1 MSLHYTMKLTFSH
14 IFKKIMRI
22 STFSS
27 ILLICFQSFAM
38 IAQADDI
45 QLHAINIRLKSQS
58 TIQEFQSQLSQSS
71 LPTLSK
77 TGLQHILPLPLR
89 ISQSTETSARLE
101 AKPAHE
107 RLMRTF
113 TMSLPDGISP
123 RHALKVLRNEIQ
135 SIEIA
140 EPRYSEKTLFK
151 PDDTYLVQQNFL
163 SVIKAFEGWDIYQGD
178 TSVIIG
184 IIDNG
189 FLQSHDDLKDNIA
202 LNYAELENN
211 GIDDD
216 QNGFMDDHRGVN
228 LAWPN
233 DGTPAGSTYIQYDG
247 HGTSVAGVASATWN
261 NAKGIAGVGAKSR
274 FFPIK
279 AGKEGS
285 DRVEY
290 GYEGILYGIM
300 RGFPILNCSWGSA
313 NSYSEINQSIIDF
326 AIERNVLV
334 IAGAGNDNNRAP
346 VYPASYRGVMSVGET
361 DITDTKSMGSSWG
374 WSTDIMAPG
383 YNVRTTDNEEFSYTS
398 QNGTSF
404 AAPIISGCIALV
416 HGKYPEASLA
426 VIEEHLKATADPIDI
441 QNSFLA
447 GFLPGRVNLLKALQ
461 ESPLERPYLK
471 VNWTLDEFKKKAIG
485 DTLFLRIF
493 IRNISERDAK
503 MVVLRLSSLETFF
516 KPFRLLDTL
525 RFING
530 IGIGTIDSSI
540 VFRMIIEEKSDAE
553 FYHSLKIFE
562 DNGPLPTILIPIRP
576 IPSITN
582 FETDQLAF
590 SIGDFGSLGFIN
602 DRTIGSTGNEQFDGS
617 GFILKHYGSM
627 LYDGGLIAGS
637 TGKILQA
644 FPAASDFEP
653 RVRFASSKEGAFMVL
668 TDSLIPSGNRIGISI
683 EQRIEKLA
691 PNAVT
696 FKFIL
701 KNMIDSPIFN
711 PGFGIYGD
719 WDIGN
724 YGRENRVERF
734 IDAIPQHM
742 TQRADAE
749 IAWRNGRFAGVPHP
763 FVGILSFAPSQE
775 ISFKPQVA
783 GLNASSFTNT
793 DQEFS
798 ALLNAGNTIQ
808 FGSSGDIS
816 MFCGARFEK
825 VLMPGDSVIS
835 YVIIGADTS
844 RALLA
849 GHLTSA
855 IEAIEG
861 AVSVQETQLKEQ
873 WMVTENAESLVV
885 ELCDE
890 KKDKVQSYSLFN
902 LQGLTL
908 LNGHSIDGSIHIKK
922 NRFPNGFY
930 VLHIHGSSTQL
941 IPCLIQR

>member
-1 MSLHYTMKLTFSH
+1 M
-14 IFKKIMRI
+14 
-22 STFSS
+22 
-27 ILLICFQSFAM
+27 
-38 IAQADDI
+38 QASDI
-45 QLHAINIRLKSQS
+45 QLHAINIRIKPEFTLQD
-58 TIQEFQSQLSQSS
+58 FQSELSQSS
-71 LPTLSK
+71 LPALSLSQIK
-77 TGLQHILPLPLR
+77 NILPLPLR
-89 ISQSTETSARLE
+89 INQSNEND
-101 AKPAHE
+101 AKRAIQPAHE
-107 RLMRTF
+107 RLTRTY
-113 TMSLPDGISP
+113 TMSIPNGISINN
-123 RHALKVLRNEIQ
+123 AIKVLKNEIQ
-135 SIEIA
+135 AIEIA
-140 EPRYSEKTLFK
+140 EPRYSEKILFR
-151 PDDTYLVQQNFL
+151 PDDTYLVQQQFL
-163 SVIKAFEGWDIYQGD
+163 SVIKAFEAWDLYTGD
-178 TSVIIG
+178 TTVIIG

-189 FLQSHDDLKDNIA
+189 FLQNHDDLKDNIA
-202 LNYAELENN
+202 LNVAELENN

-216 QNGFMDDHRGVN
+216 LNGFMDDHRGVN

-247 HGTSVAGVASATWN
+247 HGTSVAGVAAATWN

-326 AIERNVLV
+326 AVERNVLI

-404 AAPIISGCIALV
+404 AAPIISGCVALV
-416 HGKYPEASLA
+416 HGKYPEAKLA
-426 VIEEHLKATADPIDI
+426 VIEEHLKSTADPIDI
-441 QNSFLA
+441 QNTFLA
-447 GFLPGRVNLLKALQ
+447 GFLPGRVNLLRALQ

-471 VNWTLDEFKKKAIG
+471 VRWMREKSSRAKIG
-485 DTLFLRIF
+485 DTIN
-493 IRNISERDAK
+493 IRLHVHNISAK
-503 MVVLRLSSLETFF
+503 QASNVSLTLSSLETFF
-516 KPFRLLDTL
+516 KPLTLIDTFRIIPTIPAGSIDSTISFRLKVE
-525 RFING
+525 NQ
-530 IGIGTIDSSI
+530 
-540 VFRMIIEEKSDAE
+540 SDAE
-553 FYHSLKIFE
+553 FYHALNITEQS
-562 DNGPLPTILIPIRP
+562 GPLPKILIPIRP
-576 IPSITN
+576 TPSITN
-582 FETDQLAF
+582 FESANLAF

-602 DRTIGSTGNEQFDGS
+602 DRMIGSTGNEQFDGL
-617 GFILKHYGSM
+617 GFMLKQFGSM

-644 FPAASDFEP
+644 FPAMSDFEP
-653 RVRFASSKEGAFMVL
+653 RVRFASSKEGAYMVL
-668 TDSLIPSGNRIGISI
+668 TDSLIPSGNRLGISI

-691 PNAVT
+691 PNAVA

-701 KNMIDSPIFN
+701 KNMNDSPIFN

-742 TQRADAE
+742 LQRADAE
-749 IAWRNGRFAGVPHP
+749 IAWKNGRFAGVPHP
-763 FVGILSFAPSQE
+763 FVGILSFAPAQE
-775 ISFKPQVA
+775 VSFKPQVA
-783 GLNASSFTNT
+783 GLNASSFTST

-798 ALLNAGNTIQ
+798 SLLNAGNTIQ

-816 MFCGARFEK
+816 MFCGSRFEK
-825 VLMPGDSVIS
+825 LLMPGDSAIS
-835 YVIIGADTS
+835 YLIIGADTS

-849 GHLTSA
+849 GHLQSA

-861 AVSVQETQLKEQ
+861 AVSIQETPIQDE
-873 WMVTENAESLVV
+873 WMMSEHTESLVF
-885 ELCDE
+885 ECCDE
-890 KKDKVQSYSLFN
+890 KKDKVRTYSLFN
-902 LQGLTL
+902 LQGLIV
-908 LNGHSIDGSIHIKK
+908 LNGHSIDGTIQIHKDMI
-922 NRFPNGFY
+922 PSGFY
-930 VLHIHGSSTQL
+930 FLQVHGSSPIL